1 MVWMVPEEPAGG
13 VDVWKDNSPTSDDD
27 DDDFCLGRAVDSA
40 LEARAKKLRVGGC
53 VPCARGGEN

>member
-1 MVWMVPEEPAGG
+1 MDGTRGASGRGG
-13 VDVWKDNSPTSDDD
+13 RLEGQQPNVDD
-27 DDDFCLGRAVDSA
+27 DDDFCLGGAVDSA